1 MKIILRFLM
10 CLAVWT
16 SLSLQSN
23 DSGAWDGKLPDCQ
36 IRNYNINLNNQ
47 LLSSSTILDIMGEL
61 GRNSLLVPT
70 GYPLFLSG
78 RPLIIVKLKVENPE
92 NMEWRE
98 LKQKIESMMT
108 TLKNKAGIA
117 VECSA
122 FETL

>member
-1 MKIILRFLM
+1 MKIILRFLI
-10 CLAVWT
+10 CLTFWI
-16 SLSLQSN
+16 SLSIQSN

-36 IRNYNINLNNQ
+36 DRSYNINLNNQ
-47 LLSSSTILDIMGEL
+47 LLSSSKILDIMSSL
-61 GRNSLLVPT
+61 GRSSLLVPT

-98 LKQKIESMMT
+98 LKQKIESMMN
-108 TLKNKAGIA
+108 TLKNQSGIT

-122 FETL
+122 VN